1 MSDVV
6 EDAKRKGYVDTLM
19 GRRRYIPQL
28 FSKNRNIVS
37 FGERVAL
44 NTPIQGTAADMIKL
58 AMIKVQRELENMK
71 SRLIL
76 QVHDELIVEAAEE
89 EEQEICSI
97 LKSCMENVTELKVP
111 VIVDITADKRWL
123 K

>member
-1 MSDVV
+1 
-6 EDAKRKGYVDTLM
+6 
-19 GRRRYIPQL
+19 
-28 FSKNRNIVS
+28 
-37 FGERVAL
+37 
-44 NTPIQGTAADMIKL
+44 MIKL